1 MIYVNDVLVTEE
13 ETYELAKNS
22 LKVYLASEKL
32 VLLNKMKNSYM
43 NNEMEQILMNLP
55 SAINLTAIRS
65 SELLADFKE
74 ELHSYILKV
83 EGYIDT
89 TRETEDFSTTMTSF
103 VQVSEALL
111 EFEVV
116 ANFLEKKLIDQDQI
130 QTITKKALEQA
141 EEGNTEYLLD
151 LMEYE
156 LLPILQ
162 NFIDETNMVM

>member
-1 MIYVNDVLVTEE
+1 MIYVNNVLVTEE
-13 ETYELAKNS
+13 KAPETAGGK
-22 LKVYLASEKL
+22 LKVYLATEKL
-32 VLLNKMKNSYM
+32 VLLNE
-43 NNEMEQILMNLP
+43 NEELLEENEVEQLLMNLP

-65 SELLADFKE
+65 SELLANFKE
-74 ELHSYILKV
+74 ELHTYILKV

-103 VQVSEALL
+103 IQVSEALL
-111 EFEVV
+111 EFEAV
-116 ANFLEKKLIDQDQI
+116 ANFLEKKLINQDQI

-141 EEGNTEYLLD
+141 EEGNAEYLLD